1 MADVKNSAAIVGA
14 ALSDEMG
21 RVPGKS
27 SMQHHAE
34 AAYNALKDA
43 GLTKDD
49 VDAVFTAGPG
59 TLQLA
64 EYLGIHPRYTDSTS
78 VGGSSFVIH
87 IGHAVNAIANG
98 LIDVALV
105 THGQAGVSSRGRA
118 GADPTAM
125 GSQYE
130 SPYGFIGAPQNY
142 AIAGNRYMHE
152 FGKERTRDAWAEIAM
167 QTRRWAQLNPRA
179 AQRDPMTRD
188 DYEASRWITYPFHLF
203 DCCLV
208 TDGGGAF
215 IITSLERARDLPKKP
230 IKVMGYGEGHDHG
243 LISQMP
249 SLTSLIARETGKQ
262 AFDIAGVTH
271 DDLDLAMI
279 YDSFTYTVLLT
290 LEDLGFCGKGEGPDF
305 IKSKKLGPGGD
316 FALNTSG
323 GGLSYT
329 HTGMYGMFLVVEAV
343 TQMRHEAGDRQIP
356 KADRTLVH
364 GTGGSLSSG
373 GTTILAVDN

>member
-1 MADVKNSAAIVGA
+1 MADLNNTAAIVGA

-21 RVPGKS
+21 KVPHKS

-34 AAYNALKDA
+34 AAHNALKDA

-64 EYLGIHPRYTDSTS
+64 EYLGIHPRFTDSTS

-87 IGHAVNAIANG
+87 IGHAVSAIANG

-105 THGQAGVSSRGRA
+105 THGQAGQSSRGRA
-118 GADPTAM
+118 GGDPTAM
-125 GSQYE
+125 GTQYE

-142 AIAGNRYMHE
+142 ALAGNRYMHE

-167 QTRRWAQLNPRA
+167 STRRWAQLNPRA
-179 AQRDPMTRD
+179 YQRGDMTRD
-188 DYEASRWITYPFHLF
+188 DYDDSRWITYPFHLF
-203 DCCLV
+203 DCCVV
-208 TDGGGAF
+208 TDAGGAF
-215 IITSLERARDLPKKP
+215 VITSLERARDLPKKP
-230 IKVMGYGEGHDHG
+230 VKVLGFGEGHDHG
-243 LISQMP
+243 IISQMP
-249 SLTSLIARETGKQ
+249 SVTSLIARETHKQ
-262 AFDIAGVTH
+262 AFDMAGITH
-271 DDLDLAMI
+271 DDLDLRMI
-279 YDSFTYTVLLT
+279 YDSFTYTVLLS

-305 IKSKKLGPGGD
+305 IKSKNLGPGGD

-329 HTGMYGMFLVVEAV
+329 HSGMYGMFLVVEAV
-343 TQMRHEAGDRQIP
+343 AQLRGEAGDRQLDECNT
-356 KADRTLVH
+356 ALVH

-373 GTTILAVDN
+373 GTTLLGVD